1 MARVVGGGSRWAR
14 GAAVALAVVA
24 LPTGTLLAACGDDG
38 GSDDAAPEVTLSA
51 AGERGRVVAEANGC
65 RACHSTDGARS
76 MGPTW
81 QGLAGSEVELDG
93 GGTVVADAA
102 YLEQAIRD
110 PRSQVRAG
118 FDNLM
123 PVAYGDLTD
132 DEVADLIA
140 YLTDLAAAPDA

>member
-1 MARVVGGGSRWAR
+1 VARVVGGGSRWAR

-24 LPTGTLLAACGDDG
+24 LPTGTLLAACGEDG
-38 GSDDAAPEVTLSA
+38 GSDAAPEVALSP
-51 AGERGRVVAEANGC
+51 AGERGRAVAETNGC
-65 RACHSTDGARS
+65 RACHSIDGARS

-93 GGTVVADAA
+93 GRTVVADAA
-102 YLEQAIRD
+102 YLEQSIRD

>member
-1 MARVVGGGSRWAR
+1 
-14 GAAVALAVVA
+14 
-24 LPTGTLLAACGDDG
+24 
-38 GSDDAAPEVTLSA
+38 
-51 AGERGRVVAEANGC
+51 
-65 RACHSTDGARS
+65 

-81 QGLAGSEVELDG
+81 QGLAGSEVELDA

-102 YLEQAIRD
+102 YLEQSIRD